1 MNKEI
6 DKARLATLDAQLEYQ
21 WASTEAAKRQLVVLA
36 AYTGQTLLDI
46 QRELG
51 VEGGKG
57 LYGGGKSP
65 GLKVYLA
72 DQHPGIPYDTA
83 LKYMKIPE
91 QFPEILENV
100 NISITNLP
108 LSSVMLLLG
117 ASDEVKQVVTEK
129 LAAGEIPSRQKIQEL
144 NKKHKEELARTA
156 EANKA
161 AFIKTTNLYDVKLV
175 DLNKQYQQTLK
186 EKNALDQQVAN
197 LRNNTADPLHEPKVK
212 TELAKLAAK
221 IAQRD
226 GELFKLNKEMTV
238 QSVELE
244 KAQEWIKNNAVIAQK
259 YSKEISELKH
269 TLGIAQKALHNAE
282 VNAKIKSFGA
292 AVDDLAKVADP
303 NIKKAKLEIIRLQ
316 NQIES
321 KESELKDISKNTD
334 VQFVIQKLKAIELLT
349 ASSKPIEFYTNL
361 IEQLS

>member
-1 MNKEI
+1 MNKELALSSI
-6 DKARLATLDAQLEYQ
+6 YEDINHNFRQTELHKSMAVLHAKLTGAAISTLMKTLGIKKGTGGSGDRDKGLSTALAINCPEIPIRTAYDYLNFYEKQDDVSLESISAQLRYI
-21 WASTEAAKRQLVVLA
+21 S
-36 AYTGQTLLDI
+36 
-46 QRELG
+46 
-51 VEGGKG
+51 
-57 LYGGGKSP
+57 SP
-65 GLKVYLA
+65 EPVKEIIKEKVA
-72 DQHPGIPYDTA
+72 VG
-83 LKYMKIPE
+83 E
-91 QFPEILENV
+91 
-100 NISITNLP
+100 
-108 LSSVMLLLG
+108 SVG
-117 ASDEVKQVVTEK
+117 AN
-129 LAAGEIPSRQKIQEL
+129 KIQEL

>member
-65 GLKVYLA
+65 GLKAYLA

-108 LSSVMLLLG
+108 LASVILLLG

-129 LAAGEIPSRQKIQEL
+129 LAAGESVGQHKIREL

-197 LRNNTADPLHEPKVK
+197 LRNNTVDPLHEPKVK
-212 TELAKLAAK
+212 AELEKLANK

-226 GELFKLNKEMTV
+226 NTLLQINKELAKQQAVLDEKTKRGVFVAAELTKKV
-238 QSVELE
+238 QEVLALTAKIRELETTPAKNGDTKKLKMDLVRLNTEKGALERQLKEGSVGQVSILDAQIKFVSDEIARYNKLLVELQTE
-244 KAQEWIKNNAVIAQK
+244 
-259 YSKEISELKH
+259 
-269 TLGIAQKALHNAE
+269 
-282 VNAKIKSFGA
+282 
-292 AVDDLAKVADP
+292 
-303 NIKKAKLEIIRLQ
+303 KAKLTHITIGE
-316 NQIES
+316 
-321 KESELKDISKNTD
+321 
-334 VQFVIQKLKAIELLT
+334 
-349 ASSKPIEFYTNL
+349 
-361 IEQLS
+361 

>member
-6 DKARLATLDAQLEYQ
+6 TNLPAIYAEINEQYKLTELHKSMAVLHATAAGAAISQLIKALGI
-21 WASTEAAKRQLVVLA
+21 KKG
-36 AYTGQTLLDI
+36 TGGPGD
-46 QRELG
+46 RD
-51 VEGGKG
+51 KG
-57 LYGGGKSP
+57 LSTALAINCPEINYRTAT
-65 GLKVYLA
+65 VYLNLYESP
-72 DQHPGIPYDTA
+72 DNFD
-83 LKYMKIPE
+83 
-91 QFPEILENV
+91 
-100 NISITNLP
+100 LP
-108 LSSVMLLLG
+108 LSSKILMLG
-117 ASDEVKQVVTEK
+117 ASDDVKQVVTEK
-129 LAAGEIPSRQKIQEL
+129 LTAGESVSHHKIQEL